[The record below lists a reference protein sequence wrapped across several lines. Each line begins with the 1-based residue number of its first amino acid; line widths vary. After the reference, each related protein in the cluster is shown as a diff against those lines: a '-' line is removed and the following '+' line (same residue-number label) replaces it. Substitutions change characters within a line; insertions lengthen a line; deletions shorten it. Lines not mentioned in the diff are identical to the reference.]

1 MSVEIMVF
9 IESSKMVS
17 PIEWQEAIK
26 ENGFDM
32 QIDANFDVVSKT
44 GFLPCTYKGQLAGFE
59 YYYSDENSDDD
70 FEETDDTEETDFVG
84 DRDVSIT
91 LRTSSRILELMTSVI
106 AAGVLCSITD
116 GVLYD
121 TYAGTY
127 FTAKESINWAKENE
141 AEIQKEIDASK

>member
-1 MSVEIMVF
+1 MVF
-9 IESSKMVS
+9 VESSKMVS
-17 PIEWQEAIK
+17 PSKWQEAIK
-26 ENGFDM
+26 SNGFDM
-32 QIDANFDVVSKT
+32 KLDTEFDVVSHT
-44 GFLPCTYKGQLAGFE
+44 GFLPCTYRGQQAGFE

-70 FEETDDTEETDFVG
+70 FEDDEEIDDTEEVEFVG
-84 DRDVSIT
+84 NRDASIT
-91 LRTSSRILELMTSVI
+91 LSTSSRILELMTSVI